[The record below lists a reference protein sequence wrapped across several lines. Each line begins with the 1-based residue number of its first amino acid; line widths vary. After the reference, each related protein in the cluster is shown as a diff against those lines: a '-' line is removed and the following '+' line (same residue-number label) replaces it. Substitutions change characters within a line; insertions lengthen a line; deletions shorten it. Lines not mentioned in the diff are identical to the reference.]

1 MAGID
6 LSYCVVNTQQRELL
20 SKALDAIAR
29 EQAALSITTEVLV
42 LDNSSTDGSAG
53 VARDHAAVDDLV
65 VLEQRAGKAEND
77 SMLLERASG
86 RYALLCNED
95 TELQPGS
102 TLALYAALEDN
113 PGAAAAGAKL
123 LNPDGHAQPSAWR
136 FPGPLT
142 ALASALF
149 IHHWTTVQSTGDVTK
164 PVDWA
169 QSAALLVRREAG
181 SQIGWLDP
189 QFFVYSDEVD
199 FCKRLADEGWQT
211 LYVPSA
217 RAIHHEQL
225 STGALPEKRI
235 VELSRNRDRYMRKH
249 HSRISAALV
258 RWLTAWTYSLRA
270 LAATVM
276 PGHNAARYRAHARAS
291 LNPDAGEGLREAA
304 LDYNRGGRRL

>member
-95 TELQPGS
+95 TELQPGA

-123 LNPDGHAQPSAWR
+123 LNPDGHPQPSAWR

-149 IHHWTTVQSTGDVTK
+149 VHHWTTVQSTGEVTK

-270 LAATVM
+270 LAATVI
-276 PGHNAARYRAHARAS
+276 PGHDAARYRAHARAS
-291 LNPDAGEGLREAA
+291 LKPAAGEGLREAA

>member
-1 MAGID
+1 MAEVD

-20 SKALDAIAR
+20 LRALDAIAR
-29 EQAALSITTEVLV
+29 EQAALKITTEVLV

-53 VARDHAAVDDLV
+53 AARDHPVVDDLV

-95 TELQPGS
+95 TELQPGA
-102 TLALYAALEDN
+102 TQALYAALEDN
-113 PGAAAAGAKL
+113 PQAAAAGAKL
-123 LNPDGHAQPSAWR
+123 LNPDGQAQPSAWR

-149 IHHWTTVQSTGDVTK
+149 IHHWTTVQSTGEVIK

-249 HSRISAALV
+249 HSSISAALV

-270 LAATVM
+270 IAASVL
-276 PGHNAARYRAHARAS
+276 PGHNAARYRAHAHAS
-291 LNPDAGEGLREAA
+291 LHPDEGEGLREAA